1 MSFRKV
7 DFGDDNISC
16 GECLK
21 EDEYMLFM
29 IMILT
34 WVPESTIK
42 GFGWGLG
49 EARLVAADSRDSS
62 FSILSM
68 RSMVPLARIS
78 STMAMDSASDT
89 GPEPVV
95 VTLGEFATGDPV
107 TPGPGRGERLDSGDT
122 GAPGGSDR
130 LEVKLSRLGK
140 SQPGSQSKSS
150 SSSESPPLSLVL
162 FMEFK
167 KINLQL
173 DECNAAVCVMMKH
186 LLASHTCFPV
196 FPISWQLYRIPLIF
210 PCPPL

>member
-1 MSFRKV
+1 MSLV
-7 DFGDDNISC
+7 DVLQESRLWWWQYLPWRVSKRRWI
-16 GECLK
+16 CL
-21 EDEYMLFM
+21 LFM
-29 IMILT
+29 IMLLT

-49 EARLVAADSRDSS
+49 EAGLVAADSRDSS

-107 TPGPGRGERLDSGDT
+107 TPGPGRGERLDSGDI
-122 GAPGGSDR
+122 GPPGGSDR

-150 SSSESPPLSLVL
+150 SSSESPPLSLWWHSWSFIKNQFEIRWMQCSSLCHHETSVGFSYL
-162 FMEFK
+162 FSSFS
-167 KINLQL
+167 NF
-173 DECNAAVCVMMKH
+173 
-186 LLASHTCFPV
+186 LAT
-196 FPISWQLYRIPLIF
+196 L
-210 PCPPL
+210 